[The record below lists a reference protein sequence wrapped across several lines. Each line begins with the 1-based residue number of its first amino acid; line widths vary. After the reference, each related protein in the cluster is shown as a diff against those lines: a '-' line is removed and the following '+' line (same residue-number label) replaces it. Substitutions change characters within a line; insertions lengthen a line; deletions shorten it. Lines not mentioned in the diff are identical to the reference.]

1 MTVCHL
7 HVNKNEVDYAQF
19 FSQIFDRSGRSE
31 TDLLLCAFSISPS
44 LGIGITSAIFHSN
57 RKEHVSIERFNKD
70 AILGRIGAR
79 QSLITR

>member
-1 MTVCHL
+1 MKLITHS
-7 HVNKNEVDYAQF
+7 F
-19 FSQIFDRSGRSE
+19 FANFDIDRSGRSE